1 MPVAPSAQPKQN
13 IALKID
19 GAMPTIKFSE
29 VLSFTSEDPNHPADN
44 LLRQETH
51 RKWKCAAGLSEK
63 QASVTLKLER
73 LTSIRSIDIGNAGS
87 AFVEVLAARED
98 ANFKVLLVASS
109 FMTPIESRNAS
120 DLHRVRMFGPDKLN
134 KDVASEKWDRIK
146 VVCTQPFN
154 KNLQYGLSFVTV
166 SSAAEETTPTAP
178 KAIKLGSFTLKEE
191 DENDPISIGSVF
203 ARRKEKDA
211 SPSPLSGAAAIRAAS
226 AAAAATTATATAVG
240 GGGGG
245 GGASSPGPGSLKRKA
260 LENPPDVGFYQ
271 LKKRP
276 AHESGSKERDKPK
289 MERAGSSTERKN
301 TAERKEEK
309 EKKKIK
315 EREKGGGEG
324 SRKNSERRKEEEKTD
339 KDGGETKRE
348 THKKKR
354 EGSTGG
360 EGKTEKENLPT
371 TSKKSQR
378 KTEPFASLMKD
389 VVFVMSGYQ
398 NPQRSNLRDM
408 MLDMGAKYKQDW
420 EPSCTHL
427 ICAFTNTPKF
437 LQVKGKGKIVT
448 AKWITDCHK
457 NKIRYPWR
465 RYQLERDRNADESEE
480 EVWAEELL
488 PKEERRAKSPAQ
500 KRRSSATDAAD
511 TDSYNMATD
520 SESEEDTDDEIRR
533 VLAKKKTS
541 ERENGSVKH
550 QQADSAERKDKN
562 GDKKKPV
569 PRKER
574 ETEREEEEEQQ
585 GKTANG
591 KLREEVGAKRAKVE
605 ASGDE
610 PKKTVNGRKEGAG
623 KERETSPASV
633 AEGWEK
639 RKGGKR
645 VEKEGK
651 TVERKEAE
659 ANGFAKGGNYK
670 QEEDEDYDADTD
682 VDEDNKK
689 YLQPPDTSA
698 LPLPS
703 LGDYFAGKTF
713 FIYGRMDEN
722 TKKMVR
728 RYIIAF
734 NGTLEEYMTGEVQ
747 YVITEDEWDEN
758 FDAALEENAS
768 LQFVKPAWIWKCSN
782 KGKLV
787 PHQPFL
793 VVPRE

>member
-1 MPVAPSAQPKQN
+1 
-13 IALKID
+13 
-19 GAMPTIKFSE
+19 MPTIKFSE

-73 LTSIRSIDIGNAGS
+73 LTSIRSIDLGNAGS

-166 SSAAEETTPTAP
+166 SSAGEEAAPTTP
-178 KAIKLGSFTLKEE
+178 KAVKLGSFTLKEE
-191 DENDPISIGSVF
+191 DESDPISIGSVF
-203 ARRKEKDA
+203 ARRREKEA
-211 SPSPLSGAAAIRAAS
+211 SSSPLSGAAAIRAAS
-226 AAAAATTATATAVG
+226 AAAATTSTAMG

-245 GGASSPGPGSLKRKA
+245 VSSPGPGSLKRKA
-260 LENPPDVGFYQ
+260 LENSPDVGFYQ
-271 LKKRP
+271 LKKKP
-276 AHESGSKERDKPK
+276 AHETTESRNKERDRPK
-289 MERAGSSTERKN
+289 LEREGSSTERRN

-309 EKKKIK
+309 EKKKIN
-315 EREKGGGEG
+315 ERERGGGESSS
-324 SRKNSERRKEEEKTD
+324 SRKNSDRRKEEEETD

-360 EGKTEKENLPT
+360 ERKREKENLPT
-371 TSKKSQR
+371 TSQKNQR

-420 EPSCTHL
+420 EPSCSHL

-465 RYQLERDRNADESEE
+465 RYQLERGRNADESED

-488 PKEERRAKSPAQ
+488 PREERRAKSPGQ
-500 KRRSSATDAAD
+500 KRRPSAADAAD

-520 SESEEDTDDEIRR
+520 NESEEDTDDEIQR

-541 ERENGSVKH
+541 EREKESVKL
-550 QQADSAERKDKN
+550 QRMDSAERKDKN
-562 GDKKKPV
+562 GEKKEPV

-574 ETEREEEEEQQ
+574 ETEREEEVECRREEEQQ
-585 GKTANG
+585 VKTANG
-591 KLREEVGAKRAKVE
+591 KLRGEVGAKRAKVE
-605 ASGDE
+605 TSGDE

-623 KERETSPASV
+623 KEREASSLSI

-639 RKGGKR
+639 RKRGKQG
-645 VEKEGK
+645 EKGGK

-659 ANGFAKGGNYK
+659 ANGFAKGGKRK
-670 QEEDEDYDADTD
+670 QEEDETEDYDADTD

-703 LGDYFAGKTF
+703 LGDHFTGKTF
-713 FIYGRMDEN
+713 FIYGGMDERS
-722 TKKMVR
+722 KKMVR
-728 RYIIAF
+728 RYVIAF

-747 YVITEDEWDEN
+747 YVVTEDEWDEN
-758 FDAALEENAS
+758 FDAALDENSS
-768 LQFVKPAWIWKCSN
+768 LQFVKPTWIWQCSN
-782 KGKLV
+782 KEKLV
-787 PHQPFL
+787 PHQPYL